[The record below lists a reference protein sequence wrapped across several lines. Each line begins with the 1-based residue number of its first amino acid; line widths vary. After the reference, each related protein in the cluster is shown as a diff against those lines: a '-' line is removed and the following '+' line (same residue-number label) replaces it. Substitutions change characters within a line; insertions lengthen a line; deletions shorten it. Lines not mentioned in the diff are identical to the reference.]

1 MKSIVNYLFLFLPAI
16 AMAGGMDSGGGQG
29 FVCFKTEEINKS
41 VQLNNGNIL
50 DDQIDGISMIV
61 TLDLYEARLQRGTP
75 PVSPTLVKRLE
86 NEGYQAY
93 LDRIIERIAA
103 AYPELG
109 EKIKVMKDNFSGDH
123 LIWSPIGLTK
133 VTDNGSVLAYDS
145 NFCTTTTLAIQF
157 KEESSYYLNIDPR
170 LFEHP
175 LMTEE
180 GRAILLLHEFLYAIA
195 RDNGKTSS
203 RSARMAIGYL
213 IRDNIATKDIEEN
226 LVKLNFL
233 QY

>member
-1 MKSIVNYLFLFLPAI
+1 MKSIFSYLFLFLPAI
-16 AMAGGMDSGGGQG
+16 AIAGGMDSGGGQG

-50 DDQIDGISMIV
+50 DDQIDGISKII

-86 NEGYQAY
+86 HEDYEAY
-93 LDRIIERIAA
+93 LNRIIDRIAA

-109 EKIKVMKDNFSGDH
+109 DKIKVMIDNFSGDH

-133 VTDNGSVLAYDS
+133 VTDGGSVLAYDS
-145 NFCTTTTLAIQF
+145 NLCTAVTLAIQF

-170 LFEHP
+170 LFGHP
-175 LMTEE
+175 LMSEE
-180 GRAILLLHEFLYAIA
+180 SRAILLLHEYLYAIA

-203 RSARMAIGYL
+203 RSARIAISYL
-213 IRDNIATKDIEEN
+213 IRENITTKEIEEN
-226 LVKLNFL
+226 LRKLNFI
-233 QY
+233 Q